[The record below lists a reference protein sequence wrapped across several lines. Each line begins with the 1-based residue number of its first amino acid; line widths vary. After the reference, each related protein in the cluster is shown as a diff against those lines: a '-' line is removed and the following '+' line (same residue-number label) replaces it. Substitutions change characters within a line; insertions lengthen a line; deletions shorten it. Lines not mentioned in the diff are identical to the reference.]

1 MQTWTDETV
10 QLPQTLG
17 LCARL
22 NTVSF
27 GSLRRLMY
35 QMLLLYVT
43 TKCVLV
49 NVTLGGERD
58 WIRKGTELQTKW
70 VARRR

>member
-22 NTVSF
+22 NTVLF
-27 GSLRRLMY
+27 GSLRCLMF
-35 QMLLLYVT
+35 QMQMLYVT

-49 NVTLGGERD
+49 NVTLSGASD
-58 WIRKGTELQTKW
+58 WLLKETELRTEW
-70 VARRR
+70 AARRR